1 MCIRDRAEVR
11 DCFLISCYTGL
22 RYSDISRLNVKHI
35 NLKKNT
41 ITIVTYK
48 TRNQVVIP
56 IHRIVKEILER
67 YGNRPPTPQCNQ
79 STNRMLKKLCEQAGI
94 TEVISYTETVGG
106 IHKECTARK
115 CDKVTTH
122 TARRSFATN
131 AYKRNVPTLAIMAVS
146 YTHL

>member
-1 MCIRDRAEVR
+1 M
-11 DCFLISCYTGL
+11 
-22 RYSDISRLNVKHI
+22 KHI

-131 AYKRNVPTLAIMAVS
+131 AYKRNVPTLAIMAITGHKTETS
-146 YTHL
+146 FMKYIRISKEENAQLLQTHEFFV